1 MRAMWLVTI
10 ALLTGCASGM
20 EPISD
25 PVFIQGFTITN
36 VGKTVVCM
44 GSYSRPTLETDI
56 TTDITCDGGL
66 TGRIAIKTLSN
77 GHPTV
82 ATASIS
88 NGTVAQARFK
98 PILGDRH
105 AYGDIVNVAVK
116 SPSPNAKVKQAPRM
130 STRAQTSSS
139 ASRWS
144 SSRRYYRGP
153 RGGCYYINSNGNKT
167 YVDGSYC
174 R

>member
-1 MRAMWLVTI
+1 MRIMWLVSI

-20 EPISD
+20 EPVSD
-25 PVFIQGFTITN
+25 PVFIQSFTIANTGN
-36 VGKTVVCM
+36 TIVCR
-44 GSYSRPTLETDI
+44 GAYSRSVLETDI
-56 TTDITCDGGL
+56 TTDIKCDDGL
-66 TGRIAIKTLSN
+66 SGSIAIKTLNN
-77 GHPTV
+77 GHPSV

-105 AYGDIVNVAVK
+105 AYGEIVNVAIK
-116 SPSPNAKVKQAPRM
+116 SPSPNLKVKQAQRI
-130 STRAQTSSS
+130 STSATPSSG

-144 SSRRYYRGP
+144 STRRYYRGA

-174 R
+174 